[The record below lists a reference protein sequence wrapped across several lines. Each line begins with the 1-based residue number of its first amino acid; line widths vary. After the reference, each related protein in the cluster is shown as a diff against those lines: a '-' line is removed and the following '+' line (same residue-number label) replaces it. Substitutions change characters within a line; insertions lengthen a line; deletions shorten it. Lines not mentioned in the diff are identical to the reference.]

1 MVQEVQEA
9 LEALEALLVVLESFV
24 WRELLMFGVLL
35 RSLRSLH

>member
-24 WRELLMFGVLL
+24 WRELLMFVLL
-35 RSLRSLH
+35 RSH